1 MKKLGIIICLAGSIG
16 AILYPPYLFLGS
28 RQWGFVAGA
37 IVSAFGRSVWV
48 YNYID
53 APTLLL
59 ELILINV
66 IGSVLIFTGGR
77 HK

>member
-1 MKKLGIIICLAGSIG
+1 MKQLGTIICLVGSIA

-28 RQWGFVAGA
+28 REWGFVGGA
-37 IVSAFGRSVWV
+37 IVSAFGRSVRV
-48 YNYID
+48 YNHID
-53 APTLLL
+53 VNTLLL

-66 IGSVLIFTGGR
+66 IGTALIFTGGR